1 MFSVLPTASCL
12 AIGAPEARNG
22 SSCSP
27 LRAPRHLGAYMGPVV
42 VLQYADKNV
51 DCGWRRGGTLRE
63 WGRLRVGGVGRAGQS
78 GEVSKLE
85 RNN

>member
-42 VLQYADKNV
+42 VLQYADKK
-51 DCGWRRGGTLRE
+51 RGLC
-63 WGRLRVGGVGRAGQS
+63 
-78 GEVSKLE
+78 LE
-85 RNN
+85 ARGDIARMGSA